1 MYPVLFKIGPISVY
15 GYGFWIAVGIIAA
28 FWVGAKEAERVGLPK
43 NKVLD
48 IAFWTIVFAFIFS
61 KVGLLFEDPSF
72 YLSNMKE
79 LLRSGGVFYAG
90 LAGGLIFLILLLKIK
105 KLPFWK
111 TMDVYALVVPLAHGF
126 GRQGCFSAGCCY
138 GRPTDVPWG
147 VVFHS
152 QFAHEH
158 VGTPLGVKIHPV
170 QLYESFL
177 NFTLFLILFFVV
189 RKRKKFD
196 GLISALYLI
205 GYGIIRF
212 HDEYYRGDPGRG
224 WIIHGSS
231 PWTSLSV
238 PQFISILL
246 ILSGIAIILFRR
258 RHEKLKGRT
267 AG

>member
-1 MYPVLFKIGPISVY
+1 MYPILLRIGPITIY
-15 GYGFWIAVGIIAA
+15 GYGSWIAIGIIAA
-28 FWVGAKEAERVGLPK
+28 FWLGAREAGRVGLSK
-43 NKVLD
+43 KIVVD
-48 IAFWTIVFAFIFS
+48 IAFWTVIVAFLAS
-61 KVGLLFEDPSF
+61 KIGLIFEDPSF
-72 YLSNMKE
+72 YPGNLKE

-90 LAGGLIFLILLLKIK
+90 LIGGFVFMVILLFAK
-105 KLPFWK
+105 KMPFWK

-126 GRQGCFSAGCCY
+126 GREGCFSAGCCY

-170 QLYESFL
+170 QLYESLL
-177 NFTLFLILFFVV
+177 NFSLFFILYFIV

-205 GYGIIRF
+205 GYGLIRF

-224 WIIHGSS
+224 WVIHGSS
-231 PWTSLSV
+231 PWTSLST
-238 PQFISILL
+238 PQFISL
-246 ILSGIAIILFRR
+246 ILIISGIAIILFRR
-258 RHEKLKGRT
+258 RYERIKGR
-267 AG
+267 AEG